1 MPGDSLLAP
10 EVCAGLL
17 GRRLVD
23 REINQSPHAG
33 VEIWSL
39 TKLQPL
45 EVYCGVLGGVDYPQ
59 SRDLVWLASKGE
71 VSFFGSVSFYS
82 LVGYPIVNA
91 YTKAEVEGQEVHTV
105 SRKKANAKFPLEAN
119 LFSILLFLLDAQE
132 SDGTEAVMFDESK
145 WVLADANFAVSAIG
159 IDADWVITDGDEGA
173 VSGVFFHT
181 VASTLR
187 RSRPCYAPFGRLP
200 TDLADP
206 SLAFLPTAA
215 SARSS
220 SRGLLLLVGP
230 WSTHY
235 VCNPATAK
243 CCTIPR
249 PPRPHLYCHTPAL
262 ALVNLPDDHARF
274 YVVCAD
280 MDPSAGGYRFQIF
293 SSPSGTW
300 QEGSA
305 VTASADPIVPC
316 SGVSAAGVAYWR
328 TAAPAVLAYDP
339 EADKARVLP
348 PPPGCV
354 DAGGTWELGEAGED
368 GRLCCTC
375 VTEPAVVV
383 YRLGPS
389 DEWSILDSLPVT
401 VVGGDEAV
409 EQESGVPIACRAR
422 PPAVKVREHEA

>member
-1 MPGDSLLAP
+1 MPKRAMEP
-10 EVCAGLL
+10 EAM
-17 GRRLVD
+17 
-23 REINQSPHAG
+23 E
-33 VEIWSL
+33 
-39 TKLQPL
+39 
-45 EVYCGVLGGVDYPQ
+45 
-59 SRDLVWLASKGE
+59 
-71 VSFFGSVSFYS
+71 
-82 LVGYPIVNA
+82 
-91 YTKAEVEGQEVHTV
+91 
-105 SRKKANAKFPLEAN
+105 
-119 LFSILLFLLDAQE
+119 
-132 SDGTEAVMFDESK
+132 FDESE
-145 WVLADANFAVSAIG
+145 WLLADDYFAVSTIG

-181 VASTLR
+181 AASKLR
-187 RSRPCYAPFGRLP
+187 GSRPSYAPFGRLP

-230 WSTHY
+230 WSTYY

-243 CCTIPR
+243 WRTIPR
-249 PPRPHLYCHTPAL
+249 PPRPHLYCRTPSLAL
-262 ALVNLPDDHARF
+262 ALVNLPDGPARF

-280 MDPSAGGYRFQIF
+280 MDESAGGYRFQIF

-300 QEGSA
+300 QEWFA
-305 VTASADPIVPC
+305 VTTSADPIVPC

-328 TAAPAVLAYDP
+328 TSAPAVLAYDP

-348 PPPGCV
+348 PPPGCG
-354 DAGGTWELGEAGED
+354 DAGGPWELGEAGED

-375 VTEPAVVV
+375 VTESAVVV

-409 EQESGVPIACRAR
+409 EQESGVPIACRAPPR
-422 PPAVKVREHEA
+422 PLRFESTKLEVVLWVDGHVLTVDLESHRVREVQFDGPAPGDVEDLVSYVSTEAPVGPVKSS